1 MNKKIIGIIIAL
13 TLSGCST
20 YKESDYLNKIEQDL
34 STLNIQDVEISTKK
48 LTDLFN
54 DKNLSSLI
62 NLAFEKNPNLQ
73 KALLDLEISR
83 LQEKQTVSNALPQ
96 ITSSIS
102 SDKEK
107 DKSESYSSKISVN
120 WEIDLWNKVKDAKII
135 SQKNEEFKAIELE
148 SMKSVLAANIIK
160 EWISLGLYDEL
171 ISIEEKKLDSL
182 MLSEKIATERYKKG
196 IGDAV
201 DIKQF
206 RQNILT
212 SKSSLED
219 YKKQRNT
226 VSNTLNVLIGDIDSF
241 NKDYKK
247 IESLN
252 VLSTLNDFGLQNL
265 QNRPD
270 LRLAYNSI
278 EQQELSTKIAYK
290 NMLPSFSLSAALSDT
305 AEKPLESLF
314 VNPIWNILGQI
325 TMPIYNGG
333 NLKAT
338 AEIEEIKIKQSYWEY
353 KETLLTAFKETN
365 DSVLIEK
372 SLLTQQAYI
381 EESLKLAKEIE
392 KTDKDRYLKGLIT
405 VSDYL
410 SSQRTVFN
418 LETELASLI
427 KNRME
432 NRINLGLALGL
443 GV

>member
-20 YKESDYLNKIEQDL
+20 YKESDSLKKIEQDL

-62 NLAFEKNPNLQ
+62 NLAFAENPNLQ

-107 DKSESYSSKISVN
+107 DKRESYSSKISVN

-135 SQKNEEFKAIELE
+135 SQKNEEFKEIELE

-196 IGDAV
+196 IGEAV

-212 SKSSLED
+212 SKSALED

-226 VSNTLNVLIGDIDSF
+226 VSNTLNVLIGDVDSF

-410 SSQRTVFN
+410 SSQRKVFN
-418 LETELASLI
+418 LETELATLI